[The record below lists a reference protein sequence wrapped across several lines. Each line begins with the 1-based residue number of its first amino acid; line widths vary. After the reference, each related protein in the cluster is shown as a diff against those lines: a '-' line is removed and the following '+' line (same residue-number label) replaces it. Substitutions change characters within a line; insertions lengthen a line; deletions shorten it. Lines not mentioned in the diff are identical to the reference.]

1 MTRSSSG
8 PHSHLQGQHSQ
19 CPGHLLPSL
28 GQACE
33 SQATGLHPL
42 LTTLT
47 LALPLLTEHQ
57 SPMYSHQYA
66 PTYRMSL
73 HLRTCAGKTTASQP
87 ALEHFPLPSLDRC
100 RRKISSLAIR
110 RPRLPLKPRQK
121 QIPPAYTHGTFLVTI
136 QTRTRRTRPAPLDYL
151 DSARLQVLVGATRAR
166 PAPFTRTSAV
176 VLAPIIRRSIQITD
190 EGLGALHVHHIF
202 THPLMI
208 TCHSASNSLLESRM
222 SGLNMRS
229 SQGSINEAHL
239 KAASSL
245 AYPHREHLL
254 PQDRGYTSP
263 TSTVSPVGSPHI
275 AHGKNPG
282 PFGLRT
288 SGNAFGYNSVCILSI
303 FLTGR

>member
-8 PHSHLQGQHSQ
+8 PHSHLQGQDSP
-19 CPGHLLPSL
+19 CPGHLPPSL

-42 LTTLT
+42 LTALT

-57 SPMYSHQYA
+57 SPMHSHPYA
-66 PTYRMSL
+66 PTYTKSL
-73 HLRTCAGKTTASQP
+73 HLPTCRAGKITASQP
-87 ALEHFPLPSLDRC
+87 ALEHFPLLSLDRC
-100 RRKISSLAIR
+100 RSLISSLALR
-110 RPRLPLKPRQK
+110 HPPHPLTPPQK

-136 QTRTRRTRPAPLDYL
+136 QTRTRRTPPAPLDYL
-151 DSARLQVLVGATRAR
+151 DSARLQVLAGATRAR

-176 VLAPIIRRSIQITD
+176 VLAPIIWRSIQIPD
-190 EGLGALHVHHIF
+190 GGLGALRVHHIF
-202 THPLMI
+202 IRPLMI
-208 TCHSASNSLLESRM
+208 TCHSASNSLLETRM

-275 AHGKNPG
+275 AHGKDPG

-288 SGNAFGYNSVCILSI
+288 SGNTFGYNSVCVPSI
-303 FLTGR
+303 F